1 MTTLSLREEI
11 AVEIRSH
18 LDNIGTSYMEIGKA
32 LNEVRADFDKGADFL
47 AWVDAEFGIK
57 KAYAYRLMKIAETFG
72 NDSRWQGVAMRVLAV
87 MTQHIDNADLIEKA
101 ADLAAKGELDTKS
114 LNALIEPVKPTVS
127 TNETPK
133 QSQGEDVKSPEI
145 VPEDVD
151 FDDEPPFDV
160 GEANVI
166 SKATPASAIRLNEVT
181 EAPKTAQDEDSE
193 RVKGLLSLIQSLR
206 DTNDQLVQELAA
218 MRNERQAKKAVAPML
233 PQFKSSCF
241 YARLGLS
248 AEEATKK
255 TAINKAKRELVKL
268 GYGEGH
274 EAWKAIS
281 EAVDNLLANI

>member
-11 AVEIRSH
+11 AVEIRTH
-18 LDNIGTSYMEIGKA
+18 LDNIGTSYMAVGKA

-72 NDSRWQGVAMRVLAV
+72 SDNRWSGVAMRVLAV
-87 MTQHIDNADLIEKA
+87 MTQHIDNVELIEKA
-101 ADLAAKGELDTKS
+101 AELAADGKLDTKS
-114 LNALIEPVKPTVS
+114 LDALIAPVKPVEES
-127 TNETPK
+127 KPEPK
-133 QSQGEDVKSPEI
+133 QPQADAVKSPEKL
-145 VPEDVD
+145 PEETEQ
-151 FDDEPPFDV
+151 DDEPPFDV
-160 GEANVI
+160 EAPSTSV
-166 SKATPASAIRLNEVT
+166 EVMEVRT
-181 EAPKTAQDEDSE
+181 EAPKPVQEDESD
-193 RVKGLLSLIQSLR
+193 RIKGLLSLIQTLR
-206 DTNDQLVQELAA
+206 DTNEKLVEEMAA

-274 EAWKAIS
+274 EAWNSIS

>member
-11 AVEIRSH
+11 AVEIRTH
-18 LDNIGTSYMEIGKA
+18 LDNIGTSYMAVGRA

-72 NDSRWQGVAMRVLAV
+72 NDSRWSGVAMRVLAV
-87 MTQHIDNADLIEKA
+87 MTQHIDNTELVEKA
-101 ADLAAKGELDTKS
+101 AELAAEGKLDTKS
-114 LNALIEPVKPTVS
+114 LDALIAPVKPVEES
-127 TNETPK
+127 KPEPK
-133 QSQGEDVKSPEI
+133 QPQADDVKSPEHL
-145 VPEDVD
+145 PEETEQE
-151 FDDEPPFDV
+151 DEPPFDV
-160 GEANVI
+160 E
-166 SKATPASAIRLNEVT
+166 TPVEVEEVRA
-181 EAPKTAQDEDSE
+181 EAPKPVQDDESD
-193 RVKGLLSLIQSLR
+193 RIKGLLSLIQTLR

-274 EAWKAIS
+274 EAWNSIS
-281 EAVDNLLANI
+281 EAVDNLLSNI